1 MDMDQA
7 ELQEILEEFTTE
19 AEEGLEELEQNLI
32 SLESLAQNGETDAET
47 VDVIFRTLHTL
58 KGGAGFL
65 GLVRMQEL
73 AHAGENLLD
82 DVRAGKVSVTTEVMN
97 ALFTTNDLL
106 KELLDCTKNQEDDS
120 SIETEAI
127 TAELKAL
134 AEGTMSP
141 VVTLDEPAV
150 EKNEEPAVQESQ
162 APAINMDL
170 IDEIN
175 NDPRLEGEPITID
188 TPVPAEEEK
197 VAETPAINMD
207 LIDEINNDP
216 RLEGEPITIDTPVP
230 AEEEK
235 VVETPAINMDLIDE
249 INNDPR
255 LEGEPVSIETQAP
268 SNSINEDLIN
278 EINNDPRLSGE
289 PVKLEVA
296 SEAVVE
302 TIEAT
307 PEKMR
312 RSGSDRRDGQDDRRK
327 GPRRKTENAET
338 TIRVETGRL
347 DQVMNLVGEL
357 VLARN
362 SLVRQ
367 LKAPENQDALNSME
381 NVGLVTSNLDL
392 LSRVTKDL
400 QKSVLHTRMQPIKK
414 VFDKIPRQVRE
425 LKSKLN
431 REVNLIIEGE
441 MTEVDKTL
449 VEELSDPMVHLIRN
463 ALDHGIE
470 SKEDRVKIGKDP
482 EGTLIV
488 RAFYEGNNIVIQV
501 AEDGKGMDAAKLKA
515 KAIER
520 GLIDE
525 NIAANMSD
533 KDAYRLVLEAGFS
546 TAEVVS
552 DVSGRGVGMD
562 VVNSKIAAIKGSIDI
577 ESELGKGTTI
587 SIYVPLTLA
596 IVQALIVRAGC
607 EGFAIPIGSISE
619 VVNYYAENVHDVNG
633 NDVMELRGEVIPIFY
648 LRDLTKKSSM
658 DIKTGDLEEVI
669 AEAGVAQGS
678 ALAKSIAEGRNS
690 HSEGYIII
698 VRDANMVMGVCI
710 DGLIGQEEAV
720 VKSITEMFDYNPAI
734 SGATITGD
742 GSVHMILD
750 VPFLMRDINRKGSL
764 KI

>member
-1 MDMDQA
+1 MDMEQS
-7 ELQEILEEFTTE
+7 ELQEILEEFVTE

-47 VDVIFRTLHTL
+47 VDIIFRSLHTL

-82 DVRAGKVSVTTEVMN
+82 EIRAGKVQITTEVMN
-97 ALFTTNDLL
+97 ALLTTNDLL
-106 KELLDCTKNQEDDS
+106 KELLDCTKNQEDDAG
-120 SIETEAI
+120 IQTEEI
-127 TAELKAL
+127 TKELKIL
-134 AEGTMSP
+134 AGEISDVVEVQEEAS
-141 VVTLDEPAV
+141 VVTETAA
-150 EKNEEPAVQESQ
+150 EEPAVAINQDLLDEINNDPLLAGDPVEVE
-162 APAINMDL
+162 APAEQEAPVAMEINTDL

-175 NDPRLEGEPITID
+175 NDPRLSGDPVEID
-188 TPVPAEEEK
+188 APEAKEEAEAAPVAMD
-197 VAETPAINMD
+197 IN
-207 LIDEINNDP
+207 
-216 RLEGEPITIDTPVP
+216 T
-230 AEEEK
+230 
-235 VVETPAINMDLIDE
+235 
-249 INNDPR
+249 
-255 LEGEPVSIETQAP
+255 
-268 SNSINEDLIN
+268 DLIN

-289 PVKLEVA
+289 PVEVKT
-296 SEAVVE
+296 E

-307 PEKMR
+307 PEVLNR
-312 RSGSDRRDGQDDRRK
+312 RNDDRRQ
-327 GPRRKTENAET
+327 GNEDRRKNSRRKNETAET
-338 TIRVETGRL
+338 TIRVETGRV

-367 LKAPENQDALNSME
+367 LKAPESQEALNSLE
-381 NVGLVTSNLDL
+381 NVGMVQSNLDL

-425 LKSKLN
+425 LKSKLD

-470 SKEDRVKIGKDP
+470 AKDDRVAVGKDP

-501 AEDGKGMDAAKLKA
+501 AEDGKGMDAEKLKA

-520 GLIDE
+520 GIIDE
-525 NIAANMSD
+525 NIAASMSN

-596 IVQALIVRAGC
+596 IVQALLVRAGC
-607 EGFAIPIGSISE
+607 EGFAIPIGAISE
-619 VVNYYAENVHDVNG
+619 VVNYEKDVIHEVQG
-633 NDVMELRGEVIPIFY
+633 SDVMELRGEVIPLFY
-648 LRDLTKKSSM
+648 LRDLTKKSSIN
-658 DIKTGDLEEVI
+658 IKEGDLESVLTEG
-669 AEAGVAQGS
+669 GVAQGS
-678 ALAKSIAEGRNS
+678 ALAKSIAEGRDS
-690 HSEGYIII
+690 FSEGYIII

-720 VKSITEMFDYNPAI
+720 VKSITEMFDYNPAV

-750 VPFLMRDINRKGSL
+750 VPYLMRDIHRKGNL
-764 KI
+764 GR

>member
-7 ELQEILEEFTTE
+7 ELQEILEEFVTE

-32 SLESLAQNGETDAET
+32 SLESLSENGETDSET
-47 VDVIFRTLHTL
+47 IDIIFRTLHTL

-73 AHAGENLLD
+73 AHVGENLLD
-82 DVRAGKVSVTTEVMN
+82 EIRAGKVTVTTEVMN

-106 KELLDCTKNQEDDS
+106 KDLLNATKNQEDDS
-120 SIETEAI
+120 GIETAEIRDLLKDLAEPKGAAKEDAPVEEKTESSVEINMDLINEINNDPQLSGDPVSIEVEEKAKPAI
-127 TAELKAL
+127 E
-134 AEGTMSP
+134 
-141 VVTLDEPAV
+141 
-150 EKNEEPAVQESQ
+150 
-162 APAINMDL
+162 INMDL

-175 NDPRLEGEPITID
+175 NDSQLSGD
-188 TPVPAEEEK
+188 
-197 VAETPAINMD
+197 
-207 LIDEINNDP
+207 
-216 RLEGEPITIDTPVP
+216 
-230 AEEEK
+230 
-235 VVETPAINMDLIDE
+235 
-249 INNDPR
+249 
-255 LEGEPVSIETQAP
+255 PVSIDVNGDESSSA
-268 SNSINEDLIN
+268 
-278 EINNDPRLSGE
+278 
-289 PVKLEVA
+289 
-296 SEAVVE
+296 E

-307 PEKMR
+307 PEKLKR
-312 RSGSDRRDGQDDRRK
+312 RGSDRREGSEERRK
-327 GPRRKTENAET
+327 GSRRKMESAET

-367 LKAPENQDALNSME
+367 LKSPENQDALNSME

-425 LKSKLN
+425 LKSKLD

-482 EGTLIV
+482 EGTLII

-501 AEDGKGMDAAKLKA
+501 AEDGKGMDAEKLKE
-515 KAIER
+515 KAVER
-520 GLIDE
+520 GVIDE

-577 ESELGKGTTI
+577 DSELGKGTTI

-596 IVQALIVRAGC
+596 IVQALIVRAGT
-607 EGFAIPIGSISE
+607 EGFAIPIGAISE
-619 VVNYYAENVHDVNG
+619 VVNYEKEAVHDVNG

-648 LRDLTKKSSM
+648 LKDLTKKSAV
-658 DIKTGDLEEVI
+658 DIKNGNLEDI
-669 AEAGVAQGS
+669 MAEAGIAQGS
-678 ALAKSIAEGRNS
+678 ALAKSIAEGRQS
-690 HSEGYIII
+690 RSEGYIIV

-764 KI
+764 KLK

>member
-1 MDMDQA
+1 MDMEQS
-7 ELQEILEEFTTE
+7 ELQEILEEFVTE

-32 SLESLAQNGETDAET
+32 SLEALAQNGETDAET
-47 VDVIFRTLHTL
+47 VDVIFRSLHTL

-82 DVRAGKVSVTTEVMN
+82 EIRAGKVQITTEVMN
-97 ALFTTNDLL
+97 ALLTTNDLL
-106 KELLDCTKNQEDDS
+106 KELLDCTKNQEDDTD
-120 SIETEAI
+120 IQTEEI
-127 TAELKAL
+127 TKELKVL
-134 AEGTMSP
+134 AGEISDVVEVQEEAP
-141 VVTLDEPAV
+141 VVEETAV
-150 EKNEEPAVQESQ
+150 EEPAAAVEINQDLLDEINNDPLLAGEPVEIEAPVAQE
-162 APAINMDL
+162 APVAMEINTDL

-175 NDPRLEGEPITID
+175 NDPRLSGD
-188 TPVPAEEEK
+188 PVEVEAPEAKQDEEKPAE
-197 VAETPAINMD
+197 VA
-207 LIDEINNDP
+207 
-216 RLEGEPITIDTPVP
+216 
-230 AEEEK
+230 
-235 VVETPAINMDLIDE
+235 
-249 INNDPR
+249 
-255 LEGEPVSIETQAP
+255 
-268 SNSINEDLIN
+268 INEDLIN
-278 EINNDPRLSGE
+278 EINNDPRLTGE
-289 PVKLEVA
+289 PVEVKT
-296 SEAVVE
+296 E

-307 PEKMR
+307 PEVLNR
-312 RSGSDRRDGQDDRRK
+312 RNDDRRQGSEDRRK
-327 GPRRKTENAET
+327 TPRRKNEPAET

-367 LKAPENQDALNSME
+367 LKAPESQEALNNLE
-381 NVGLVTSNLDL
+381 NVGMVQSNLDL

-470 SKEDRVKIGKDP
+470 SKDDRVAVGKDP

-501 AEDGKGMDAAKLKA
+501 AEDGKGMDAEKLKA

-520 GLIDE
+520 GIIDE
-525 NIAANMSD
+525 NIAASMPN

-596 IVQALIVRAGC
+596 IVQALLVRAGC
-607 EGFAIPIGSISE
+607 EGFAIPIGAISE
-619 VVNYYAENVHDVNG
+619 VVNYEKDVIHEVQG
-633 NDVMELRGEVIPIFY
+633 SDVMELRGEVIPLFY
-648 LRDLTKKSSM
+648 LRDLTKKSSIN
-658 DIKTGDLEEVI
+658 IKEGELDSVLSEG
-669 AEAGVAQGS
+669 GVAQGS
-678 ALAKSIAEGRNS
+678 ALAKSIAEGRDS
-690 HSEGYIII
+690 FSEGYIII

-720 VKSITEMFDYNPAI
+720 VKSITEMFDYNPAV

-750 VPFLMRDINRKGSL
+750 IPYLMRDIHRKGNL
-764 KI
+764 GR

>member
-1 MDMDQA
+1 MDMDQS
-7 ELQEILEEFTTE
+7 ELQEILEEFVTE
-19 AEEGLEELEQNLI
+19 AEEGLEDLEQNLI

-47 VDVIFRTLHTL
+47 VDVIFRSLHTL

-82 DVRAGKVSVTTEVMN
+82 EIRAGKVKITVEVMN
-97 ALFTTNDLL
+97 ALLTTNDLL
-106 KELLDCTKNQEDDS
+106 KELLDATKNQEDDS
-120 SIETEAI
+120 GIETAEITKELVKLAGAEEAEEVAEPVTE
-127 TAELKAL
+127 TAE
-134 AEGTMSP
+134 
-141 VVTLDEPAV
+141 V
-150 EKNEEPAVQESQ
+150 
-162 APAINMDL
+162 AINKDL

-175 NDPRLEGEPITID
+175 NDPRLTG
-188 TPVPAEEEK
+188 PAVEVEEEPA
-197 VAETPAINMD
+197 AEVAINKD

-216 RLEGEPITIDTPVP
+216 RLTGP
-230 AEEEK
+230 A
-235 VVETPAINMDLIDE
+235 VEVESSKQVA
-249 INNDPR
+249 
-255 LEGEPVSIETQAP
+255 ET
-268 SNSINEDLIN
+268 
-278 EINNDPRLSGE
+278 
-289 PVKLEVA
+289 
-296 SEAVVE
+296 E

-307 PEKMR
+307 PEKLNR
-312 RSGSDRRDGQDDRRK
+312 RGGDRRQGAEERRK
-327 GPRRKTENAET
+327 TPRRKNETAET

-367 LKAPENQDALNSME
+367 LKAPESQEALNKLE
-381 NVGLVTSNLDL
+381 NIGLVQSNLDL

-470 SKEDRVKIGKDP
+470 SKEDRVKVGKEA

-501 AEDGKGMDAAKLKA
+501 AEDGKGMDAEKLKA
-515 KAIER
+515 KAVER

-525 NIAANMSD
+525 NMAANMSN

-546 TAEVVS
+546 TAEVIS

-562 VVNSKIAAIKGSIDI
+562 VVNSKITAIKGSIDI

-607 EGFAIPIGSISE
+607 EGFAIPIGAISE
-619 VVNYYAENVHDVNG
+619 VINYEGEMVHDVNG
-633 NDVMELRGEVIPIFY
+633 SDVIELRGEVIPLFY
-648 LRDLTKKSSM
+648 LNKLTKNAGV
-658 DIKTGDLEEVI
+658 DIKNGDLEEII
-669 AEAGVAQGS
+669 AAHGVAQGS
-678 ALAKSIAEGRNS
+678 ALAKSVAEGRNS
-690 HSEGYIII
+690 QSEGYIII
-698 VRDANMVMGVCI
+698 VRDANMVVGVVI

-750 VPFLMRDINRKGSL
+750 IPYLMRDIHRKGSL
-764 KI
+764 NI

>member
-1 MDMDQA
+1 MDMDQS
-7 ELQEILEEFTTE
+7 ELQEILEEFVTE

-32 SLESLAQNGETDAET
+32 SLESLAQNGETDSET
-47 VDVIFRTLHTL
+47 VDVIFRSLHTL

-65 GLVRMQEL
+65 GLIRMQEL

-82 DVRAGKVSVTTEVMN
+82 EIRSGTVKVSLDVMN
-97 ALFTTNDLL
+97 ALLTTNDLL
-106 KELLDCTKNQEDDS
+106 KELLDATKNHEDDAD
-120 SIETEAI
+120 IETEEI
-127 TAELKAL
+127 TKTLKILAGEEVESESNSTVEGMAEESVIISEP
-134 AEGTMSP
+134 AEG
-141 VVTLDEPAV
+141 V
-150 EKNEEPAVQESQ
+150 E
-162 APAINMDL
+162 INADL
-170 IDEIN
+170 ISEIN
-175 NDPRLEGEPITID
+175 NDPRLTG
-188 TPVPAEEEK
+188 PAVEI
-197 VAETPAINMD
+197 ETKSAATDINED
-207 LIDEINNDP
+207 LISEINNDP
-216 RLEGEPITIDTPVP
+216 RLTGPKVEVKT
-230 AEEEK
+230 EK
-235 VVETPAINMDLIDE
+235 TPAAD
-249 INNDPR
+249 
-255 LEGEPVSIETQAP
+255 
-268 SNSINEDLIN
+268 INEDLIA
-278 EINNDPRLSGE
+278 EINNDPRLSGPKVE
-289 PVKLEVA
+289 VKTEKTP
-296 SEAVVE
+296 AVDINEDLIAEINNDPRLSGPKVESKAIQVEE

-307 PEKMR
+307 PEKMNR
-312 RSGSDRRDGQDDRRK
+312 RGNDRRAGSEERRK
-327 GPRRKTENAET
+327 NPRRKAESSET

-367 LKAPENQDALNSME
+367 LKAPENQNALSQIE
-381 NVGLVTSNLDL
+381 NVGLVQTNLDL

-470 SKEDRVKIGKDP
+470 SKEDRVAIGKDP
-482 EGTLIV
+482 EGTLII

-501 AEDGKGMDAAKLKA
+501 AEDGKGMDAEKLKA
-515 KAIER
+515 KAIEK
-520 GLIDE
+520 GILDE
-525 NIAANMSD
+525 NLAAGMSN

-546 TAEVVS
+546 TAEEVS

-562 VVNSKIAAIKGSIDI
+562 VVNSKISAIKGSIDI
-577 ESELGKGTTI
+577 DSEKGKGTTI

-607 EGFAIPIGSISE
+607 EGFAIPIGAISE
-619 VVNYYAENVHDVNG
+619 VVNYEKDAVHDIRG
-633 NDVMELRGEVIPIFY
+633 NDVVEIRGEVIPLFY
-648 LRDLTKKSSM
+648 LQDLTKKSGM
-658 DIKTGDLEEVI
+658 DIKEGSVEEVI
-669 AEAGVAQGS
+669 AKAGIAQGT
-678 ALAKSIAEGRNS
+678 ALAKSIVEGRSS
-690 HSEGYIII
+690 HSEGYVII

-710 DGLIGQEEAV
+710 NGLIGQEEAV

-750 VPFLMRDINRKGSL
+750 VPYLMRDIHRKGNLNISN
-764 KI
+764 

>member
-1 MDMDQA
+1 
-7 ELQEILEEFTTE
+7 
-19 AEEGLEELEQNLI
+19 
-32 SLESLAQNGETDAET
+32 
-47 VDVIFRTLHTL
+47 
-58 KGGAGFL
+58 
-65 GLVRMQEL
+65 
-73 AHAGENLLD
+73 ENLLD

-141 VVTLDEPAV
+141 VVTLDEPDV

-188 TPVPAEEEK
+188 TPAPAEEEK
-197 VAETPAINMD
+197 VAETPSINMD

-235 VVETPAINMDLIDE
+235 VAETPSINMDLIDE

-268 SNSINEDLIN
+268 SDSINEDLIN

-357 VLARN
+357 
-362 SLVRQ
+362 
-367 LKAPENQDALNSME
+367 
-381 NVGLVTSNLDL
+381 
-392 LSRVTKDL
+392 
-400 QKSVLHTRMQPIKK
+400 
-414 VFDKIPRQVRE
+414 
-425 LKSKLN
+425 
-431 REVNLIIEGE
+431 
-441 MTEVDKTL
+441 
-449 VEELSDPMVHLIRN
+449 
-463 ALDHGIE
+463 
-470 SKEDRVKIGKDP
+470 
-482 EGTLIV
+482 
-488 RAFYEGNNIVIQV
+488 
-501 AEDGKGMDAAKLKA
+501 
-515 KAIER
+515 
-520 GLIDE
+520 
-525 NIAANMSD
+525 
-533 KDAYRLVLEAGFS
+533 
-546 TAEVVS
+546 
-552 DVSGRGVGMD
+552 
-562 VVNSKIAAIKGSIDI
+562 
-577 ESELGKGTTI
+577 
-587 SIYVPLTLA
+587 
-596 IVQALIVRAGC
+596 
-607 EGFAIPIGSISE
+607 
-619 VVNYYAENVHDVNG
+619 
-633 NDVMELRGEVIPIFY
+633 
-648 LRDLTKKSSM
+648 
-658 DIKTGDLEEVI
+658 
-669 AEAGVAQGS
+669 
-678 ALAKSIAEGRNS
+678 
-690 HSEGYIII
+690 
-698 VRDANMVMGVCI
+698 
-710 DGLIGQEEAV
+710 
-720 VKSITEMFDYNPAI
+720 
-734 SGATITGD
+734 
-742 GSVHMILD
+742 
-750 VPFLMRDINRKGSL
+750 
-764 KI
+764 

>member
-1 MDMDQA
+1 MDMDQS
-7 ELQEILEEFTTE
+7 ELQEILEEFVTE

-32 SLESLAQNGETDAET
+32 SLESLAQNGETDSET
-47 VDVIFRTLHTL
+47 VDVIFRSLHTL

-65 GLVRMQEL
+65 GLIRMQEL

-82 DVRAGKVSVTTEVMN
+82 EIRSGTVKVSLDVMN
-97 ALFTTNDLL
+97 ALLTTNDLL
-106 KELLDCTKNQEDDS
+106 KELLDATKNHEDDAD
-120 SIETEAI
+120 IETEEI
-127 TAELKAL
+127 TKTLKILAGEEVESESNSTVEGMAEESVIISEP
-134 AEGTMSP
+134 AEG
-141 VVTLDEPAV
+141 V
-150 EKNEEPAVQESQ
+150 E
-162 APAINMDL
+162 INADL
-170 IDEIN
+170 ISEIN
-175 NDPRLEGEPITID
+175 NDPRLTG
-188 TPVPAEEEK
+188 PAVEI
-197 VAETPAINMD
+197 ETKSAATDINED
-207 LIDEINNDP
+207 LISEINNDP
-216 RLEGEPITIDTPVP
+216 RLTGPKVEVKT
-230 AEEEK
+230 EK
-235 VVETPAINMDLIDE
+235 TPAAD
-249 INNDPR
+249 
-255 LEGEPVSIETQAP
+255 
-268 SNSINEDLIN
+268 INEDLIA
-278 EINNDPRLSGE
+278 EINNDPRLSGPKVE
-289 PVKLEVA
+289 SKAIQVE
-296 SEAVVE
+296 E

-307 PEKMR
+307 PEKMNR
-312 RSGSDRRDGQDDRRK
+312 RGNDRRAGSEERRK
-327 GPRRKTENAET
+327 NPRRKAESSET

-367 LKAPENQDALNSME
+367 LKAPENQNALSQIE
-381 NVGLVTSNLDL
+381 NVGLVQTNLDL

-470 SKEDRVKIGKDP
+470 SKEDRVAIGKDP
-482 EGTLIV
+482 EGTLII

-501 AEDGKGMDAAKLKA
+501 AEDGKGMDAEKLKA
-515 KAIER
+515 KAIEK
-520 GLIDE
+520 GILDE
-525 NIAANMSD
+525 NLAAGMSN

-546 TAEVVS
+546 TAEEVS

-562 VVNSKIAAIKGSIDI
+562 VVNSKISAIKGSIDI
-577 ESELGKGTTI
+577 DSEKGKGTTI

-607 EGFAIPIGSISE
+607 EGFAIPIGAISE
-619 VVNYYAENVHDVNG
+619 VVNYEKDAVHDIRG
-633 NDVMELRGEVIPIFY
+633 NDVVEIRGEVIPLFY
-648 LRDLTKKSSM
+648 LQDLTKKSGM
-658 DIKTGDLEEVI
+658 DIKEGSVEEVI
-669 AEAGVAQGS
+669 AKAGIAQGT
-678 ALAKSIAEGRNS
+678 ALAKSIVEGRSS
-690 HSEGYIII
+690 HSEGYVII

-710 DGLIGQEEAV
+710 NGLIGQEEAV

-750 VPFLMRDINRKGSL
+750 VPYLMRDIHRKGNLNISN
-764 KI
+764 

>member
-1 MDMDQA
+1 MDMEQS
-7 ELQEILEEFTTE
+7 ELQEILEEFVTE

-32 SLESLAQNGETDAET
+32 SLEALAQNGETDAET
-47 VDVIFRTLHTL
+47 VDVIFRSLHTL

-82 DVRAGKVSVTTEVMN
+82 EIRAGKVQITTEVMN
-97 ALFTTNDLL
+97 ALLTTNDLL
-106 KELLDCTKNQEDDS
+106 KELLDCTKNQEDDTD
-120 SIETEAI
+120 IQTEEI
-127 TAELKAL
+127 TKELKVL
-134 AEGTMSP
+134 AGEISDVVEVQEEAP
-141 VVTLDEPAV
+141 VVEETAV
-150 EKNEEPAVQESQ
+150 EEPAAAVEINQDLLDEINNDPLLAGEPVEIEAPVAQE
-162 APAINMDL
+162 APVAMEINTDL

-175 NDPRLEGEPITID
+175 NDPRLSGD
-188 TPVPAEEEK
+188 PVEVEAPEAKQDEEKPAE
-197 VAETPAINMD
+197 VA
-207 LIDEINNDP
+207 
-216 RLEGEPITIDTPVP
+216 
-230 AEEEK
+230 
-235 VVETPAINMDLIDE
+235 
-249 INNDPR
+249 
-255 LEGEPVSIETQAP
+255 
-268 SNSINEDLIN
+268 INEDLIN
-278 EINNDPRLSGE
+278 EINNAPRLTGE
-289 PVKLEVA
+289 PVEVKT
-296 SEAVVE
+296 E

-307 PEKMR
+307 PEVLNR
-312 RSGSDRRDGQDDRRK
+312 RNDDRRQGSEDRRK
-327 GPRRKTENAET
+327 TPRRKNEPAET

-367 LKAPENQDALNSME
+367 LKAPESQEALNNLE
-381 NVGLVTSNLDL
+381 NVGMVQSNLDL

-470 SKEDRVKIGKDP
+470 SKDDRVAVGKDP

-501 AEDGKGMDAAKLKA
+501 AEDGKGMDAEKLKA

-520 GLIDE
+520 GIIDE
-525 NIAANMSD
+525 NIAASMPN

-596 IVQALIVRAGC
+596 IVQALLVRAGC
-607 EGFAIPIGSISE
+607 EGFAIPIGAISE
-619 VVNYYAENVHDVNG
+619 VVNYEKDVIHEVQG
-633 NDVMELRGEVIPIFY
+633 SDVMELRGEVIPLFY
-648 LRDLTKKSSM
+648 LRDLTKKSSIN
-658 DIKTGDLEEVI
+658 IKEGELDSVLSEG
-669 AEAGVAQGS
+669 GVAQGS
-678 ALAKSIAEGRNS
+678 ALAKSIAEGRDS
-690 HSEGYIII
+690 FSEGYIII

-720 VKSITEMFDYNPAI
+720 VKSITEMFDYNPAV

-750 VPFLMRDINRKGSL
+750 IPYLMRDIHRKGNL
-764 KI
+764 GR

>member
-1 MDMDQA
+1 MDMDQS
-7 ELQEILEEFTTE
+7 ELQEILEEFVTE
-19 AEEGLEELEQNLI
+19 AEEGLEDLEQNLI

-47 VDVIFRTLHTL
+47 VDIIFRSLHTL

-82 DVRAGKVSVTTEVMN
+82 EIRAGKVKITVEVMN
-97 ALFTTNDLL
+97 ALLTTNDLL
-106 KELLDCTKNQEDDS
+106 KELLDATKNQEDDS
-120 SIETEAI
+120 GIETAEITKELVKLAGTEEAEEAAEPLTE
-127 TAELKAL
+127 TAE
-134 AEGTMSP
+134 
-141 VVTLDEPAV
+141 V
-150 EKNEEPAVQESQ
+150 
-162 APAINMDL
+162 AINKDL

-175 NDPRLEGEPITID
+175 NDPRLTG
-188 TPVPAEEEK
+188 PAVEVEEEP
-197 VAETPAINMD
+197 VAEVAINKD

-216 RLEGEPITIDTPVP
+216 RLTGP
-230 AEEEK
+230 AVEVEEEP
-235 VVETPAINMDLIDE
+235 VSEVAINKDLIDE

-255 LEGEPVSIETQAP
+255 LTGPAVEVEGEPVAEVA
-268 SNSINEDLIN
+268 INKDLID
-278 EINNDPRLSGE
+278 EINSDPRLTG
-289 PVKLEVA
+289 PAVEVNA
-296 SEAVVE
+296 SKQVAETE

-307 PEKMR
+307 PEKLNR
-312 RSGSDRRDGQDDRRK
+312 RGGDRRQGTEERRK
-327 GPRRKTENAET
+327 TPRRKNETAET

-367 LKAPENQDALNSME
+367 LKAPESQEALNKLE
-381 NVGLVTSNLDL
+381 NIGLVQSNLDL

-425 LKSKLN
+425 LKSKLD

-470 SKEDRVKIGKDP
+470 SKEDRVKVGKEA

-501 AEDGKGMDAAKLKA
+501 AEDGKGMDAEKLKA
-515 KAIER
+515 KAVER

-525 NIAANMSD
+525 NMAANMSN

-546 TAEVVS
+546 TAEVIS

-562 VVNSKIAAIKGSIDI
+562 VVNSKITAIKGSIDI

-607 EGFAIPIGSISE
+607 EGFAIPIGAISE
-619 VVNYYAENVHDVNG
+619 VINYEGEMVHDVNG
-633 NDVMELRGEVIPIFY
+633 SDVIELRGEVIPLFY
-648 LRDLTKKSSM
+648 LNKLTKNAGV
-658 DIKTGDLEEVI
+658 DIKTGDLEEII
-669 AEAGVAQGS
+669 AAHGVAQGS
-678 ALAKSIAEGRNS
+678 ALAKSVAEGRNS
-690 HSEGYIII
+690 QSEGYIII
-698 VRDANMVMGVCI
+698 VRDANMVVGVVI

-750 VPFLMRDINRKGSL
+750 IPYLMRDIHRKGSL
-764 KI
+764 NI

>member
-7 ELQEILEEFTTE
+7 ELQEILEEFVTE

-32 SLESLAQNGETDAET
+32 SLESLSENGETDSET
-47 VDVIFRTLHTL
+47 IDIIFRTLHTL

-73 AHAGENLLD
+73 AHVGENLLD
-82 DVRAGKVSVTTEVMN
+82 EIRAGKVTVTTEVMN

-106 KELLDCTKNQEDDS
+106 KDLLNATKNQEDDS
-120 SIETEAI
+120 GIETAEIRDLLKDLAEPKGAAKEDAPVEEKTESSVEINMDLINEINNDPQLSGDPVSIEVEENVKPAI
-127 TAELKAL
+127 E
-134 AEGTMSP
+134 
-141 VVTLDEPAV
+141 
-150 EKNEEPAVQESQ
+150 
-162 APAINMDL
+162 INMDL

-175 NDPRLEGEPITID
+175 NDSQLSGDPISIE
-188 TPVPAEEEK
+188 VEEK
-197 VAETPAINMD
+197 AKPSVEINMDLINEINNDPQLSGDPVSIEVEEKAKPAIEINMD
-207 LIDEINNDP
+207 LIDEINNDSQ
-216 RLEGEPITIDTPVP
+216 LSGD
-230 AEEEK
+230 
-235 VVETPAINMDLIDE
+235 
-249 INNDPR
+249 
-255 LEGEPVSIETQAP
+255 PVSIDVNGDESSSA
-268 SNSINEDLIN
+268 
-278 EINNDPRLSGE
+278 
-289 PVKLEVA
+289 
-296 SEAVVE
+296 E

-307 PEKMR
+307 PEKLKR
-312 RSGSDRRDGQDDRRK
+312 RGSDRREGSEERRK
-327 GPRRKTENAET
+327 GSRRKMESAET

-367 LKAPENQDALNSME
+367 LKSPENQDALNSME

-425 LKSKLN
+425 LKSKLD

-482 EGTLIV
+482 EGTLII

-501 AEDGKGMDAAKLKA
+501 AEDGKGMDAEKLKE
-515 KAIER
+515 KAVER
-520 GLIDE
+520 GVIDE

-577 ESELGKGTTI
+577 DSELGKGTTI

-596 IVQALIVRAGC
+596 IVQALIVRAGT
-607 EGFAIPIGSISE
+607 EGFAIPIGAISE
-619 VVNYYAENVHDVNG
+619 VVNYEKEAVHDVNG

-648 LRDLTKKSSM
+648 LKDLTKKSAV
-658 DIKTGDLEEVI
+658 DIKNGNLEDI
-669 AEAGVAQGS
+669 MAEAGIAQGS
-678 ALAKSIAEGRNS
+678 ALAKSIAEGRQS
-690 HSEGYIII
+690 RSEGYIIV

-764 KI
+764 KLK

>member
-1 MDMDQA
+1 MDLID
-7 ELQEILEEFTTE
+7 EINNDPRLEGEPITIDTPAP
-19 AEEGLEELEQNLI
+19 AEEEKV
-32 SLESLAQNGETDAET
+32 AET
-47 VDVIFRTLHTL
+47 P
-58 KGGAGFL
+58 
-65 GLVRMQEL
+65 
-73 AHAGENLLD
+73 
-82 DVRAGKVSVTTEVMN
+82 S
-97 ALFTTNDLL
+97 
-106 KELLDCTKNQEDDS
+106 
-120 SIETEAI
+120 
-127 TAELKAL
+127 
-134 AEGTMSP
+134 
-141 VVTLDEPAV
+141 
-150 EKNEEPAVQESQ
+150 
-162 APAINMDL
+162 INMDL

-216 RLEGEPITIDTPVP
+216 RLEGEP
-230 AEEEK
+230 
-235 VVETPAINMDLIDE
+235 
-249 INNDPR
+249 
-255 LEGEPVSIETQAP
+255 VSIETQAP
-268 SNSINEDLIN
+268 SDSINEDLIN

-501 AEDGKGMDAAKLKA
+501 AEDGKGMDATKLKA